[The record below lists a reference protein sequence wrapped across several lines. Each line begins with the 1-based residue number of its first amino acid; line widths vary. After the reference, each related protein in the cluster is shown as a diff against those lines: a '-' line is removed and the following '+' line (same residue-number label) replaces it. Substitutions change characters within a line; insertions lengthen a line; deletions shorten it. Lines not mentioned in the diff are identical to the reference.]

1 MPLHCNVREQCDSLI
16 RRMFQKAWARLWQ
29 TWPRISKFVFVCV
42 CPVQIWKFGVIFVI
56 VGLKPF
62 GTPVLLTKQIVHEH
76 YNVKASTK
84 IYSESCLSALR
95 IFEVCLCC
103 SFVQYF
109 SVIFKA
115 ILMSLW
121 VTKVRNWIIEWQHT
135 LKRTTG
141 DRWPYMR

>member
-1 MPLHCNVREQCDSLI
+1 M
-16 RRMFQKAWARLWQ
+16 
-29 TWPRISKFVFVCV
+29 
-42 CPVQIWKFGVIFVI
+42 FVI

-62 GTPVLLTKQIVHEH
+62 GTSDVLTNRIVHEH

-103 SFVQYF
+103 SLVQYF

-115 ILMSLW
+115 ILMSL
-121 VTKVRNWIIEWQHT
+121 
-135 LKRTTG
+135 
-141 DRWPYMR
+141 